1 MINYNLQNKWIT
13 VIHVAIISLPKIN
26 YSFIFIMLDIVSNYT
41 CIYIY
46 KNCFP
51 SLYSTTKKKKIH
63 VECIQCTVAIK
74 VSFLVDIKC
83 IWKARIMNFKRHN
96 IQKVIYDW

>member
-1 MINYNLQNKWIT
+1 M
-13 VIHVAIISLPKIN
+13 
-26 YSFIFIMLDIVSNYT
+26 VSNY
-41 CIYIY
+41 IEELFSFSVQY
-46 KNCFP
+46 NQ
-51 SLYSTTKKKKIH
+51 KKKNIH
-63 VECIQCTVAIK
+63 VVCIQCTVAIK

>member
-1 MINYNLQNKWIT
+1 M
-13 VIHVAIISLPKIN
+13 
-26 YSFIFIMLDIVSNYT
+26 VSNY
-41 CIYIY
+41 IEELFSFSVQY
-46 KNCFP
+46 NQ
-51 SLYSTTKKKKIH
+51 KKKIH